1 MRPLALILVAALAI
15 AVTGAAG
22 VLASARAVAATGVL
36 TPTAAAAAAAAARTP
51 FQIRCEDTISKTISV
66 LSSKNNGFTINNQL
80 PYRALTLKTGSIDG
94 RRETLGL
101 TVTRAQYS
109 ATLGGPMLQDP
120 VSGYECVA
128 PKVEVKLN
136 YAPVLI
142 YVGNEFAPGTCA
154 YNVILEH
161 EQRHLKAYMDNL
173 VRVEKVVRA
182 ALEKRFDAR
191 PLYAPSGTAQSAL
204 QHEINS
210 VWFPFI
216 KAEFDKG
223 NVEQAKIDT
232 PQEYARL
239 AETCNGDIRR
249 IIEQRRRKQ

>member
-1 MRPLALILVAALAI
+1 MFMV
-15 AVTGAAG
+15 
-22 VLASARAVAATGVL
+22 RAVALLCGLAAAN
-36 TPTAAAAAAAAARTP
+36 AAAAAPARTP

-66 LSSKNNGFTINNQL
+66 LSAQANGYTINNQL

-94 RRETLGL
+94 RSETLGL

-109 ATLGGPMLQDP
+109 AKLGGPILQDP

-128 PKVEVKLN
+128 PRVEITLN
-136 YAPVLI
+136 YSPVLI

-154 YNVILEH
+154 YNGILAH
-161 EQRHLKAYMDNL
+161 ELRHLKAYMDNL

-182 ALEKRFDAR
+182 ALNKRFEAR

-216 KAEFDKG
+216 QAEFDKG
-223 NVEQAKIDT
+223 KPEQAKIDT

-239 AETCNGDIRR
+239 ADSCNGEIRQIVER
-249 IIEQRRRKQ
+249 RRRK

>member
-1 MRPLALILVAALAI
+1 MARVATLLMAAASCMLLAAASMP
-15 AVTGAAG
+15 
-22 VLASARAVAATGVL
+22 SAH
-36 TPTAAAAAAAAARTP
+36 AAAATAGKAARTP

-66 LSSKNNGFTINNQL
+66 LSTQSNGFTINNQL
-80 PYRALTLKTGSIDG
+80 PYRALTAKTGNIDN
-94 RRETLGL
+94 RHETLGL

-109 ATLGGPMLQDP
+109 AKLGGPMLQDP
-120 VSGYECVA
+120 ASGYECVA
-128 PKVEVKLN
+128 PRVEIKLN
-136 YAPVLI
+136 YSPVLI

-154 YNVILEH
+154 YNIILEH

-173 VRVEKVVRA
+173 VRVEKSVRA

-216 KAEFDKG
+216 RDEFDKG
-223 NVEQAKIDT
+223 KAEQAKIDT

-239 AETCNGDIRR
+239 ADSCNGEIRQIVER
-249 IIEQRRRKQ
+249 KRRKP

>member
-1 MRPLALILVAALAI
+1 MRALVLMVCAMAGMAAMA
-15 AVTGAAG
+15 AMAAAG
-22 VLASARAVAATGVL
+22 HSQ
-36 TPTAAAAAAAAARTP
+36 AAAAAATATRTP
-51 FQIRCEDTISKTISV
+51 FQVRCEDSISKTISV
-66 LSSKNNGFTINNQL
+66 LSTKTNGYTINNQL

-94 RRETLGL
+94 KKETLGL
-101 TVTRAQYS
+101 TVTRALYA
-109 ATLGGPMLQDP
+109 ATLGGPMLQDAA
-120 VSGYECVA
+120 SGYECVA
-128 PKVEVKLN
+128 PKVEIKLN
-136 YAPVLI
+136 YSPVLI
-142 YVGNEFAPGTCA
+142 YVGNEFVPGSCS

-173 VRVEKVVRA
+173 VRVEKVVRT

-239 AETCNGDIRR
+239 GDSCNGEIRQ
-249 IIEQRRRKQ
+249 IIERRRRQ

>member
-22 VLASARAVAATGVL
+22 VLASARAVAAAAGVL
-36 TPTAAAAAAAAARTP
+36 TPTAAAAAAAARTP

-210 VWFPFI
+210 IWFPFI

>member
-1 MRPLALILVAALAI
+1 MRAAIFLAC
-15 AVTGAAG
+15 
-22 VLASARAVAATGVL
+22 AVAAAD
-36 TPTAAAAAAAAARTP
+36 AAAAGAGAAARTP

-66 LSSKNNGFTINNQL
+66 LSTKTNGFTINNQL

-94 RRETLGL
+94 KKETLGL
-101 TVTRAQYS
+101 TVTRALYTAS
-109 ATLGGPMLQDP
+109 LGGPILQDAA
-120 VSGYECVA
+120 SGYECVA
-128 PKVEVKLN
+128 PRVELKLN
-136 YAPVLI
+136 YSPVLI
-142 YVGNEFAPGTCA
+142 YVGNEFVPGSCP

-173 VRVEKVVRA
+173 VRVEKTVRE

-204 QHEINS
+204 QHEISS

-216 KAEFDKG
+216 QAEFDKG

-239 AETCNGDIRR
+239 ADTCNGEIRQ
-249 IIEQRRRKQ
+249 IIDRRRRKQ

>member
-1 MRPLALILVAALAI
+1 MRVLALMLMLA
-15 AVTGAAG
+15 VPGAAG
-22 VLASARAVAATGVL
+22 VMAPAQAV
-36 TPTAAAAAAAAARTP
+36 AAAAAARTP

-210 VWFPFI
+210 IWFPFI

>member
-1 MRPLALILVAALAI
+1 MRKLVLMSVTALAI

-22 VLASARAVAATGVL
+22 VLASARAVAAAGVL
-36 TPTAAAAAAAAARTP
+36 TPTAAAAAAARTP

-80 PYRALTLKTGSIDG
+80 PYRALTLKAGSIDG

-128 PKVEVKLN
+128 PKVELKLN

-210 VWFPFI
+210 IWFPFI

-232 PQEYARL
+232 PREYARL